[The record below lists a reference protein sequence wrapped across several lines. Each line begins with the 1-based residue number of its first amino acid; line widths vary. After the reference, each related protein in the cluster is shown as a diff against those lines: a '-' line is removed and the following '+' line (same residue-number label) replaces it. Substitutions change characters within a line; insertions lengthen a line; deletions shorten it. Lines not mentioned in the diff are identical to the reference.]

1 MTIGFR
7 SCQFWKK
14 GQFVLEVL
22 IFSLSHGKRENLAET
37 SFEGFFFFFFCSK
50 WSPFSKMLVSNGDIK
65 FP

>member
-37 SFEGFFFFFFCSK
+37 PVLKDFFFFCSK